1 MTGPDYKTSL
11 PPLAKIISPKQSPS
25 NLNMNQD
32 TLSNLDLHSKIQ
44 SPIQQVPQ
52 NHQTQQV
59 QPSLFYPAA
68 SNPAMSESNVLK
80 SMNDFSNQLS
90 QSNSSQH
97 LPGLYQN
104 LNLMRPNSNDS
115 SHQIP
120 RPRNAFILFRQ
131 KHHQA
136 LIEEGNQLKSNPE
149 VSKELGEKWRALSD
163 EEKQYWNNLAEEE
176 KRLHAEK
183 YPGYKYTPKRKS
195 KKKCDFCLY
204 KQKLKLQMAEKAAA
218 RRIEKE
224 QKRLEKQYKQ
234 KLSQQAK
241 QMKVMSTSPLT
252 MQQQQHQLQQ
262 QQQPMQL
269 NEFANTTLQNH
280 IFNDMNLSNYQN
292 K

>member
-115 SHQIP
+115 SHQSFLNQENLDLSNNDLLRQRQQSPLINNFYHNLQP
-120 RPRNAFILFRQ
+120 NGFRQ
-131 KHHQA
+131 SPNPLLQQVPLAYHH
-136 LIEEGNQLKSNPE
+136 
-149 VSKELGEKWRALSD
+149 
-163 EEKQYWNNLAEEE
+163 
-176 KRLHAEK
+176 
-183 YPGYKYTPKRKS
+183 
-195 KKKCDFCLY
+195 
-204 KQKLKLQMAEKAAA
+204 
-218 RRIEKE
+218 
-224 QKRLEKQYKQ
+224 
-234 KLSQQAK
+234 
-241 QMKVMSTSPLT
+241 
-252 MQQQQHQLQQ
+252 QQQQRPHLQL
-262 QQQPMQL
+262 L
-269 NEFANTTLQNH
+269 
-280 IFNDMNLSNYQN
+280 
-292 K
+292 